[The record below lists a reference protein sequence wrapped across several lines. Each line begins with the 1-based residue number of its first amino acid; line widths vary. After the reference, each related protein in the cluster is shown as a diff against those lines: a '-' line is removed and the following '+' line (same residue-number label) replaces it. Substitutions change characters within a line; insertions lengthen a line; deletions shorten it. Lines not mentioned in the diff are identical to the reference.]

1 MKKNVLANQHGVAL
15 ITALL
20 ISVAI
25 MALITGTL
33 LMIDRSTR
41 VSGAGKAYNTAE
53 EAADGAVNIMKDVVN
68 LSMWGELSAD
78 VFPTATDPADGVDKP
93 ACASG
98 STEVFLHN
106 AALNDGSI
114 CITSINLPGTLDTYY
129 TATVTLERL
138 YSVIPPGS
146 RLEFSRAAGG
156 ASSVMIFFRITTKVV
171 GPNGT
176 TAENSVLY
184 RFAG

>member
-1 MKKNVLANQHGVAL
+1 MKKNVLDNQHGIAL

-20 ISVAI
+20 ISFAI

-33 LMIDRSTR
+33 LMIDRSTQI
-41 VSGAGKAYNTAE
+41 SGAGKVYNTAE
-53 EAADGAVNIMKDVVN
+53 EAADGAVNIMKDAVN
-68 LSMWGELSAD
+68 LAMWGEPLAT
-78 VFPTATDPADGVDKP
+78 VFPNSGDCGTGSNKANLDEAALADGSV
-93 ACASG
+93 
-98 STEVFLHN
+98 
-106 AALNDGSI
+106 
-114 CITSINLPGTLDTYY
+114 CITSIILPSSETMDKY

-156 ASSVMIFFRITTKVV
+156 ASSAMIFFRITTKVV

>member
-1 MKKNVLANQHGVAL
+1 MKKYFLNNQRGIAL

-20 ISVAI
+20 VSVAI

-33 LMIDRSTR
+33 LMVNRSTQI
-41 VSGAGKAYNTAE
+41 SGVGKAYSTAE
-53 EAADGAVNIMKDVVN
+53 EAADGAVNILKDAVN
-68 LSMWGELSAD
+68 LAMWGEPMAA
-78 VFPTATDPADGVDKP
+78 VFPDDG
-93 ACASG
+93 ACGSG
-98 STEVFLHN
+98 STAINLDA
-106 AALNDGSI
+106 AALLDGSVCVTTI
-114 CITSINLPGTLDTYY
+114 DLAGTGLNTRY

-146 RLEFSRAAGG
+146 RLEFARSAGG
-156 ASSVMIFFRITTKVV
+156 ASGAMIFFRITTKVV
-171 GPNGT
+171 GPNNT

>member
-1 MKKNVLANQHGVAL
+1 MRKYLLNNQRGIAL

-20 ISVAI
+20 VSVAI

-33 LMIDRSTR
+33 LMLNRSTQ
-41 VSGAGKAYNTAE
+41 VTGVGKAYSTAE
-53 EAADGAVNIMKDVVN
+53 EAADGAVNLLKDSIN
-68 LSMWGELSAD
+68 LAMWGEPIAG
-78 VFPTATDPADGVDKP
+78 VFPNSG

-98 STEVFLHN
+98 TAASLTA
-106 AALNDGSI
+106 AALVDGSV
-114 CITSINLPGTLDTYY
+114 CVTNITLPGTMSDNY

-156 ASSVMIFFRITTKVV
+156 ASSALIFFRITTQVV